1 MVPNLTPILL
11 VFGALGWAGWYV
23 DIGMMMSGS
32 IALGIAVDGTFHF
45 LVRYRQLRKDQVAS
59 FESSREALE
68 LTGPPILQAAIVAAA
83 GMLALSL
90 SPFLPTMRFGLLTA
104 AMLMTAL
111 LGDLVLLPSLLAL
124 PGSRRKDDDQDSSDE
139 TPRRRTRRPHGE
151 QRPHFAVIEADADKT
166 DSTRKSGRSRGRG
179 RSRQQSIPA

>member
-1 MVPNLTPILL
+1 
-11 VFGALGWAGWYV
+11 
-23 DIGMMMSGS
+23 MSGS
-32 IALGIAVDGTFHF
+32 IALGIAVDGTFLF
-45 LVRYRQLRKDQVAS
+45 LVRYRQQRKDQVSS
-59 FESSREALE
+59 FKSSRDALE

-104 AMLMTAL
+104 AMLMPAL

-124 PGSRRKDDDQDSSDE
+124 PGSRRKDDEDGSDE
-139 TPRRRTRRPHGE
+139 TSRRRTRTPHGA
-151 QRPHFAVIEADADKT
+151 QRPHFSVIESDADKSA
-166 DSTRKSGRSRGRG
+166 STRKSGRSRGRG